1 MRPARTEG
9 PAAGAALDR
18 DLALA
23 REGWRR
29 RFVGAPPRLT
39 EMVELYESLGHEVR
53 LEPLLEEDLAATCAG
68 CVVALTA
75 FRVVYTRVRS

>member
-1 MRPARTEG
+1 MRPTWTEA
-9 PAAGAALDR
+9 PAGGAALDR

-39 EMVELYESLGHEVR
+39 ELVELYESLGQEVR
-53 LEPLLEEDLAATCAG
+53 LEPLLEEDLADTCAG
-68 CVVALTA
+68 CVVALAA
-75 FRVVYTRVRS
+75 FRVIYTRSRA